1 MDRGMHA
8 MAGESGAGGGGA
20 LAHGQVLVR
29 IEADV
34 QAGIRAQT
42 RSAKPPEGPALEH
55 SLDGTPYRA
64 EARLGSGGMGELFAA
79 TDRASGEPVVVKVL
93 RPELAAQP
101 DAHERMRV
109 EGEAI
114 WQLSHPHIVAGRG
127 QGLTADGRPYVAME
141 RLKGRTLRA
150 EARLRGPLPAPEA
163 IRHTRQLLS
172 ALRAVHAAGV
182 VHRDVKPDNVMLCE
196 TSARGEPRIKLID
209 FGIAKVIRRP
219 PGGGAASAVHPGC
232 GREVRI
238 APLAI
243 PTLDGI
249 CVGTPRYVSPEQAS
263 GAQIDPRSDVYAAG
277 ILLYTLV
284 AGRGPFDEIRDVTAL
299 LEAHRDLAPPP
310 PSSVARVPIPPLLE
324 AVILQA
330 ISKDPAD
337 RFASALAFS
346 HALWRTVSR
355 MSAPVAVAA
364 GMLAERPVVVLA
376 PPCLPRPDGGPA
388 RALEIAARRAPDRAL
403 PPAAPVEPVVPHVAS
418 RASNVGH
425 ARASATRR
433 PVPPRPPRTL
443 AATGRR
449 RRAGCRRR
457 RQHRWICDAG
467 LVLGAAAFAAAAGAL
482 SMWLIF

>member
-1 MDRGMHA
+1 
-8 MAGESGAGGGGA
+8 
-20 LAHGQVLVR
+20 
-29 IEADV
+29 
-34 QAGIRAQT
+34 
-42 RSAKPPEGPALEH
+42 
-55 SLDGTPYRA
+55 
-64 EARLGSGGMGELFAA
+64 MGDLFAA
-79 TDRASGEPVVVKVL
+79 TDRASGESVVVKVL

-127 QGLTADGRPYVAME
+127 QGLTSDGRPYVAME
-141 RLKGRTLRA
+141 RLRGRTLRA

-209 FGIAKVIRRP
+209 FGIAKVIRRQPIGGAGSALP
-219 PGGGAASAVHPGC
+219 PGP

-238 APLAI
+238 APMAI

-263 GAQIDPRSDVYAAG
+263 GAAIDPRSDVYAAG

-284 AGRGPFDEIRDVTAL
+284 AGRGPFDEIRDVAAL

-324 AVILQA
+324 GVILQA
-330 ISKDPAD
+330 IAKDPAD

-355 MSAPVAVAA
+355 MSSPIAVAA
-364 GMLAERPVVVLA
+364 ALPAPRLVERPVLVPA
-376 PPCLPRPDGGPA
+376 PPPARRPDGGPVRLPEVA
-388 RALEIAARRAPDRAL
+388 AQGHRDLAHLRAEPIGPVSPRARRAPRA
-403 PPAAPVEPVVPHVAS
+403 PS
-418 RASNVGH
+418 GASNVGGH
-425 ARASATRR
+425 AQASAMR
-433 PVPPRPPRTL
+433 PPGPHLSPRPPRRPRPPGML
-443 AATGRR
+443 ATTGRR
-449 RRAGCRRR
+449 RRARCRRR
-457 RQHRWICDAG
+457 PRHRWMCDAG
-467 LVLGAAAFAAAAGAL
+467 LVLGAAAFAAAAGAV
-482 SMWLIF
+482 SMWLIS

>member
-1 MDRGMHA
+1 
-8 MAGESGAGGGGA
+8 
-20 LAHGQVLVR
+20 
-29 IEADV
+29 
-34 QAGIRAQT
+34 
-42 RSAKPPEGPALEH
+42 
-55 SLDGTPYRA
+55 
-64 EARLGSGGMGELFAA
+64 MGELFAA

-93 RPELAAQP
+93 RLELIAQP

-141 RLKGRTLRA
+141 RLRGRTLRA

-209 FGIAKVIRRP
+209 FGIAKVIRRQRGD
-219 PGGGAASAVHPGC
+219 GGGASGVHPGR
-232 GREVRI
+232 GLEVRI
-238 APLAI
+238 APIAI
-243 PTLDGI
+243 PTLEGI

-263 GAQIDPRSDVYAAG
+263 GAEIDPRSDVYAAG

-284 AGRGPFDEIRDVTAL
+284 AGRGPFDEIRDVSAL

-310 PSSVARVPIPPLLE
+310 PSSVAKVPIPPLLE
-324 AVILQA
+324 GVILQA
-330 ISKDPAD
+330 ISKNPAD

-355 MSAPVAVAA
+355 MCPPVAVAVA
-364 GMLAERPVVVLA
+364 APRPTGRPVPVLV
-376 PPCLPRPDGGPA
+376 PPHEPRPDERPTPALEVGARRQRGGACAAAPPELPVGPA
-388 RALEIAARRAPDRAL
+388 
-403 PPAAPVEPVVPHVAS
+403 PPLVAVG
-418 RASNVGH
+418 ASNLVH
-425 ARASATRR
+425 TRASAQR
-433 PVPPRPPRTL
+433 PRPARTL
-443 AATGRR
+443 AP
-449 RRAGCRRR
+449 AGHRLRVRCRRR
-457 RQHRWICDAG
+457 RRRRWMYDAG
-467 LVLGAAAFAAAAGAL
+467 LVLGAAAFAAAAGAV